1 MGRSH
6 ILELFTETIFNCWAE
21 HTLQSVR
28 WARAK
33 TATQERWLECT
44 AGAIKRAQAGR
55 FSAGGELRRDAPDP
69 AQALALELSAMVDT
83 ARSRATT
90 RAGVRRAR
98 KASGETLYVFWVPAV
113 KHALAMIQAWT
124 SNQVPEQLQ
133 AARDALASP
142 QLLLLPPAADRPL
155 GLDEAP
161 Y

>member
-6 ILELFTETIFNCWAE
+6 ILDLFTQTLFDAWAE

-33 TATQERWLECT
+33 TVTQERWLECV
-44 AGAIKRAQAGR
+44 ASAVKRAQAGR
-55 FSAGGELRRDAPDP
+55 FGAGGELRAGAPDP
-69 AQALALELSAMVDT
+69 AQALALEVSSMVDA

-98 KASGETLYVFWVPAV
+98 KASGEALYTFWVPAV
-113 KHALAMIQAWT
+113 KYALAIVQDWT
-124 SNQVPEQLQ
+124 STQLPGQLQ

-142 QLLLLPPAADRPL
+142 QLLLPPPAADRPL
-155 GLDEAP
+155 SLDEAP

>member
-1 MGRSH
+1 MARSH
-6 ILELFTETIFNCWAE
+6 TLELFTETLFNCWAE

-33 TATQERWLECT
+33 TATQERWLEYT
-44 AGAIKRAQAGR
+44 EAAVKRAQAGQL
-55 FSAGGELRRDAPDP
+55 SAGGERRADAPDP

-98 KASGETLYVFWVPAV
+98 KASGETLYVFWLPAV
-113 KHALAMIQAWT
+113 RHALAMVQAWT
-124 SNQVPEQLQ
+124 STQVPEQLQ
-133 AARDALASP
+133 SARDALASP
-142 QLLLLPPAADRPL
+142 QPLLPPPAADRPL
-155 GLDEAP
+155 ALDEAP